1 MTDMG
6 PEEITAALQQMRES
20 IEALAAQV
28 GRLAEENRD
37 LRERLEASQT
47 ARTDLVAQAEHL
59 IHALGQ
65 SREEVRKLQS

>member
-6 PEEITAALQQMRES
+6 PEEVAAALQQMRES